1 MPDTDPFADYKRVP
15 ETAPTET
22 KRWHLY
28 GAGLENVGKDGRPE
42 TVTLPEPGPHEI
54 LVRHDAVGICYSDIK
69 IVNLGADHPRLVGRD
84 LVKEP
89 VVMGHEVALTVVKAG
104 ASVSDKFH
112 VGERFIVQADVYYKG
127 KNLAYGYALSG
138 GMAQYGIVGPEVL
151 EGDEGCYLL
160 PIEDETGYAE
170 AALVEPWACVEAAYH
185 WTEPQRNESG
195 FSIWHAHYEHL
206 SKNEPAKDDS
216 DLTTEEWQK
225 VFAQGGNVLGI
236 CTDAFFVDLDSELL
250 PAIFGRVFDGAM
262 MGADEVQ
269 VPYPPDATGTY
280 RYAAF
285 YGTPTPE
292 CFEAVC
298 GQLQKGS
305 IVQLNFRE
313 PKSEV
318 VQAMSRPVQ
327 VDVGRV
333 HYDGWVFI
341 GPERNGRNDLR
352 PGGISWFIGAAGP
365 MGQMHVQRALQLP
378 NPPAKI
384 VCTDRNDN
392 RLAALQSRLG
402 GLAQERGVE
411 MVYRNIRTTAPDH
424 AAFAPDGYDDIVV
437 MVPSI
442 EAIEDGF
449 PRLARNGV
457 MNVFAGV
464 ARGTMATLD
473 MSDIALKNV
482 RIVGTSG
489 SSIEDMRRTRDLME
503 ADKLDTGGSLAAIG
517 GLEAFRDG
525 LDAVKGGRFPGKTV
539 IFPQIENL
547 PLTAIPDLQTVR
559 PNVYAKLKNGQ
570 FWTQEAEAEL
580 LKEAVH

>member
-1 MPDTDPFADYKRVP
+1 MPDTDLYADYKQVP
-15 ETAPTET
+15 ETTPTET

-28 GAGLENVGKDGRPE
+28 GAGLENVGKEGKPE
-42 TVTLPEPGPHEI
+42 TVSLPEPGPDEI

-104 ASVSDKFH
+104 ANVADKFH

-160 PIEDETGYAE
+160 PIEEETGYAE

-185 WTEPQRNESG
+185 WTQTDRPDQGDTILYLTSEKIKSSPGTNAVTWLGESVADLSAETIQRVVS
-195 FSIWHAHYEHL
+195 
-206 SKNEPAKDDS
+206 DDVT
-216 DLTTEEWQK
+216 L
-225 VFAQGGNVLGI
+225 
-236 CTDAFFVDLDSELL
+236 
-250 PAIFGRVFDGAM
+250 
-262 MGADEVQ
+262 
-269 VPYPPDATGTY
+269 
-280 RYAAF
+280 
-285 YGTPTPE
+285 TPE
-292 CFEAVC
+292 IFATVC
-298 GQLQKGS
+298 SRLTKGS
-305 IVQLNFRE
+305 VVKLNKE
-313 PKSEV
+313 
-318 VQAMSRPVQ
+318 MSRPFTVP

-333 HYDGWVFI
+333 HYDGWLFI
-341 GPERNGRNDLR
+341 GPDENTRNDLKS
-352 PGGISWFIGAAGP
+352 GGITWFIGAAGP

-392 RLAALQSRLG
+392 RLAALKSRLG
-402 GLAQERGVE
+402 GLAMERGVE
-411 MVYRNIRTTAPDH
+411 MVYLNVRETAPDH
-424 AAFAPDGYDDIVV
+424 AALAPDGYDDIVV

-464 ARGTMATLD
+464 ARGTMAMLD

-547 PLTAIPDLQTVR
+547 PLTAIPDLETVR
-559 PNVYAKLKNGQ
+559 PNVFAKLKDGQ

-580 LKEAVH
+580 LKEAVK

>member
-1 MPDTDPFADYKRVP
+1 MPDTDLYADYKRVP

-28 GAGLENVGKDGRPE
+28 GAGLENVGKNGEPE
-42 TVTLPEPGPHEI
+42 TVALPEPGPDEI

-84 LVKEP
+84 LVQNP
-89 VVMGHEVALTVVKAG
+89 VVMGHEVALTVLKAG
-104 ASVSDKFH
+104 ANVTGKFH

-127 KNLAYGYALSG
+127 KNLAYGYALTG
-138 GMAQYGIVGPEVL
+138 GMAQYGLIGPEVL

-185 WTEPQRNESG
+185 WKSG
-195 FSIWHAHYEHL
+195 IGSDG
-206 SKNEPAKDDS
+206 KS
-216 DLTTEEWQK
+216 DL
-225 VFAQGGNVLGI
+225 VL
-236 CTDAFFVDLDSELL
+236 S
-250 PAIFGRVFDGAM
+250 
-262 MGADEVQ
+262 
-269 VPYPPDATGTY
+269 GTL
-280 RYAAF
+280 
-285 YGTPTPE
+285 TPE
-292 CFEAVC
+292 EFDQYCIRFLT
-298 GQLQKGS
+298 GQKNVSVKLKLDAPLTG
-305 IVQLNFRE
+305 
-313 PKSEV
+313 
-318 VQAMSRPVQ
+318 PVQ

-333 HYDGWVFI
+333 HYDGWLFV
-341 GPERNGRNDLR
+341 GPEENHRNDLK
-352 PGGISWFIGAAGP
+352 PGGITWMIGAAGP

-384 VCTDRNDN
+384 VCTDRNNN
-392 RLAALQSRLG
+392 RLASLKSRLG
-402 GLAQERGVE
+402 DLAKERGVE
-411 MVYRNIRTTAPDH
+411 MVYINIRETPPDH
-424 AAFAPDGYDDIVV
+424 ASYAPNGYDDIVV

-449 PRLARNGV
+449 PRLAQNGV

-503 ADKLDTGGSLAAIG
+503 SDRLDTGGSLAAIG
-517 GLEAFRDG
+517 GLEAFRNG

-547 PLTAIPDLQTVR
+547 PLTAVPDLKTVR
-559 PNVYAKLKNGQ
+559 PNVYAKLKDGQ
-570 FWTQEAEAEL
+570 FWTHEAEAEL
-580 LKEAVH
+580 LKEAVK

>member
-1 MPDTDPFADYKRVP
+1 
-15 ETAPTET
+15 
-22 KRWHLY
+22 
-28 GAGLENVGKDGRPE
+28 
-42 TVTLPEPGPHEI
+42 
-54 LVRHDAVGICYSDIK
+54 
-69 IVNLGADHPRLVGRD
+69 LVGRD

-104 ASVSDKFH
+104 ASVAEKFH
-112 VGERFIVQADVYYKG
+112 AGERFIVQADVYYKG

-185 WTEPQRNESG
+185 WTQGDNTGRVQTKLIVVSNIGEIVADAEANDKKYSLDG
-195 FSIWHAHYEHL
+195 KIWHGRGTVPRNDNDEPYEVI
-206 SKNEPAKDDS
+206 
-216 DLTTEEWQK
+216 
-225 VFAQGGNVLGI
+225 VFLGKPSR
-236 CTDAFFVDLDSELL
+236 T
-250 PAIFGRVFDGAM
+250 VFERACEKLG
-262 MGADEVQ
+262 
-269 VPYPPDATGTY
+269 
-280 RYAAF
+280 
-285 YGTPTPE
+285 
-292 CFEAVC
+292 
-298 GQLQKGS
+298 KGS
-305 IVQLNFRE
+305 RVRLRNG
-313 PKSEV
+313 PAGEV
-318 VQAMSRPVQ
+318 S
-327 VDVGRV
+327 VDVGRI
-333 HYDGWVFI
+333 HYDGWLFT
-341 GPERNGRNDLR
+341 GPEENNRNDLE
-352 PGGISWFIGAAGP
+352 PGGIAWFIGAAGP

-378 NPPAKI
+378 KPPAKI

-392 RLAALQSRLG
+392 RLAALESRLG
-402 GLAQERGVE
+402 GLAKERGVE
-411 MVYRNIRTTAPDH
+411 MVYLNIRDTAPDH
-424 AAFAPDGYDDIVV
+424 AALAPDGYDDIVV

-547 PLTAIPDLQTVR
+547 PLTAIPDLESVR
-559 PNVYAKLKNGQ
+559 PNVYAKLKDGQ

-580 LKEAVH
+580 LREAAK